1 MAISRSHP
9 AYERTE
15 RQRFAVQIGPPLTK
29 KLGSLI
35 AGAEILRRLDVAGII
50 DALCPIRDIADLT
63 HGQVV
68 EAMVANRLS
77 APAPLVGLEGW
88 AREWAVAEVFG
99 IAAELLN
106 DDRAARALDAIAPE
120 LEKIVGT
127 VGAVAIAEFGID
139 VAKIHWDMTSIS
151 MFGAYPGQD
160 EEYPQVK
167 YGHPKDRRVDLK
179 QSQVGLGVTGDGG
192 IPVFHRAYSG
202 GAGEVAQVT
211 AAMKDLQK
219 IAAKKAF
226 LLIGDSKL
234 ISHPN
239 VTAMAEAKVHFI
251 APAPAAKIP
260 KSVYARL
267 DLAAATAVDYT
278 TDRDADRPNSRRDV
292 YHVLEDTFDIAGRR
306 KKDPVHTLRRILVH
320 STGNARGQAAAR
332 DNRLAKAAADL
343 DKVTAGAG
351 GRHYGTPEKIAAR
364 IGVIT
369 TSRRVSDVL
378 RTQITEDPAGRP
390 TLTWWFDA
398 DILAEQRA
406 TDGWYSLLANIPA
419 ADADAAKILT
429 EYKGQAAVERRY
441 GDFKGPLAVAPM
453 FLQDNKRITAL
464 ITVICLALLV
474 FSLIEREV
482 RNAIGGDQKMAGLYP
497 DNRRL
502 RPTGRMIL
510 RTLASLTLTPATAN
524 SPPVVRITRGV
535 QAHLLELLGFDE
547 TRPRRLSIS
556 TPMCEVSD

>member
-15 RQRFAVQIGPPLTK
+15 RQRFAVQIGPPLVK

-50 DALCPIRDIADLT
+50 DGLCPIRDLADLT

-77 APAPLVGLEGW
+77 APVPLVGLAEW

-99 IAAELLN
+99 IAPALLN

-139 VAKIHWDMTSIS
+139 ASKIHWDMTSIS

-160 EEYPQVK
+160 QEYPQVK

-179 QSQVGLGVTGDGG
+179 QVQAGIGVSGDGA
-192 IPVFHRAYSG
+192 IPVFHQAFDG

-211 AAMKDLQK
+211 GAMKALQK
-219 IAAKKAF
+219 IAGRKDL

-239 VTAMAEAKVHFI
+239 VTAMTAAKARFI

-260 KSVYARL
+260 KSVYAGL
-267 DLAAATAVDYT
+267 DLAAAVAVDYAAG
-278 TDRDADRPNSRRDV
+278 RDAGKPADQRDL
-292 YHVLEDTFDIAGRR
+292 YHVAEDTFDLAGPR

-332 DNRLAKAAADL
+332 AKRLAKAKTDL
-343 DKVTAGAG
+343 DKVAAGAG
-351 GRHYGTPEKIAAR
+351 GKYYGTAEKITAR

-369 TSRRVSDVL
+369 KARRVTSEV
-378 RTQITEDPAGRP
+378 RTELTEDAAGRP
-390 TLTWWFDA
+390 RLNWWFDN
-398 DILAEQRA
+398 DVLTEQA
-406 TDGWYSLLANIPA
+406 AADGWYALLTNIPA
-419 ADADAAKILT
+419 TDADAAKILT

-474 FSLIEREV
+474 FSLLERQI
-482 RNAIGGDQKMAGLYP
+482 RQAIGSDQKIVGLYP
-497 DNRRL
+497 DNRRI

-510 RTLASLTLTPATAN
+510 RTLASLTMTPATAN
-524 SPPVVRITRGV
+524 SPPTIQITRGV
-535 QAHLLELLGFDE
+535 QAHLLELLGIDE
-547 TRPRRLSIS
+547 TRPRRLSI
-556 TPMCEVSD
+556 